1 MLWRRENDDG
11 SRPRGFT
18 LVELLVVIAIIGV
31 LVALLLPAIQAAR
44 EAARRNSCLN
54 NLKQLGIALH
64 GYHDANGE
72 FPPSVQFDP
81 AEGDPSIV
89 TTRYKNWLIEILP
102 YIEQG
107 PLFERFDYSM
117 PISDIVNREPRGVRI
132 ASLICP
138 SEDSSLV
145 DTPYAGFDAN
155 EGDNWA
161 RGCYGANASL
171 GNMQGDTSGNPAN
184 RSAAGPNTP
193 RWRSDWLRGVMGANV
208 AVSIRRITDGTSHT
222 LLVAEIRVG
231 LGAMDRRGTW
241 ALGGAASSSLW
252 QHGSDDGNGPNPCN
266 IGSDNIQGC
275 QDIYSSIGEGS
286 ALAECMSC
294 NHLVNDL
301 TSQGVVRSRHPGG
314 IHACFTD
321 GSVHFISDFIQRS
334 NIFDLRPNRIDN
346 DPETFLGVWQRLN
359 TSADSLLIDT
369 STF

>member
-1 MLWRRENDDG
+1 M
-11 SRPRGFT
+11 
-18 LVELLVVIAIIGV
+18 IAIIGV

-44 EAARRNSCLN
+44 EAARRSSCLN

-81 AEGDPSIV
+81 AEGDPSTV
-89 TTRYKNWLIEILP
+89 TTHYKNWLIEILP
-102 YIEQG
+102 YVEQG
-107 PLFERFDYSM
+107 PLYERFDFSV
-117 PISDIVNREPRGVRI
+117 PISDPINREPRGVQI

-138 SEDSSLV
+138 SEDRGLV
-145 DTPYAGFDAN
+145 DSPYAGFDAN

-171 GNMQGDTSGNPAN
+171 GSMAGDTSGNPAN
-184 RSAAGPNTP
+184 RSAAGPETP
-193 RWRSDWLRGVMGANV
+193 RWKSNFLRGIMGANV
-208 AVSIRRITDGTSHT
+208 AVGFRRITDGASNT
-222 LLVAEIRVG
+222 LLVAEMRVG

-266 IGSDNIQGC
+266 IGSDNIHGC
-275 QDIYSSIGEGS
+275 QDIYDALGEGS
-286 ALAECMSC
+286 VLSECMSC
-294 NHLVNDL
+294 NNLVNNQ
-301 TSQGVVRSRHPGG
+301 TTQGVARSRHPGG
-314 IHACFTD
+314 IHVCFAD
-321 GSVHFISDFIQRS
+321 GSVRLISDFIQKS
-334 NIFDLRPNRIDN
+334 NVFDLRPNRVEA

-359 TSADSLLIDT
+359 VSADSLLIDT